1 MGSFHSMRNKM
12 DLNTTRP
19 PTAALRTLSF
29 RSLISCPA
37 NQTLLF
43 LESSESFKQRLRWLN
58 AVLYS
63 SLEIKVL
70 EKLVMWERGS
80 SATLNL
86 FTIKV
91 DVIRKEFF
99 RRASHCLALHLSF
112 REKQRSYWLRQVLTS
127 AVELLA
133 MEMISSKT
141 PVKSR
146 QASKT
151 SSSDGLITLA
161 RKSLPSSYDTWC
173 QSAN

>member
-19 PTAALRTLSF
+19 PTVALRTLSF

-37 NQTLLF
+37 TQIVLF
-43 LESSESFKQRLRWLN
+43 LKSSESFKQRLRWLN

-63 SLEIKVL
+63 SLGTKVS

-80 SATLNL
+80 LATLNL
-86 FTIKV
+86 YMIKV

-99 RRASHCLALHLSF
+99 RRAFHCLALHLYF
-112 REKQRSYWLRQVLTS
+112 KEKQRSYWLRQALTS

-133 MEMISSKT
+133 MVMISSKM

-161 RKSLPSSYDTWC
+161 RKLLP
-173 QSAN
+173 